1 MQKPLP
7 LKDKKTTP
15 ITKGKDNASL
25 KIIVPAVICLATILC
40 FSNTFSNQFLF
51 WDDNQFILNNIYI
64 RRFSWENIKYLFSHE
79 FGANWQPLTM
89 LSYSL
94 NYYFSKYTPFGYFF
108 TNVLLHVASTL
119 LVFFIVRNLMTSFW
133 KGSKP
138 NQPLIIAGIVSLW
151 FGIHPMHVESVGW
164 LFERKDVLY

>member
-51 WDDNQFILNNIYI
+51 WDDNQFILNNIHL
-64 RRFSWENIKYLFSHE
+64 RRLSWENIKYLFSHE

-108 TNVLLHVASTL
+108 TNVMLHIANTA
-119 LVFFIVRNLMTSFW
+119 LVFFVIRNLVRLFLKNIQRQQSLF
-133 KGSKP
+133 
-138 NQPLIIAGIVSLW
+138 IA
-151 FGIHPMHVESVGW
+151 
-164 LFERKDVLY
+164 